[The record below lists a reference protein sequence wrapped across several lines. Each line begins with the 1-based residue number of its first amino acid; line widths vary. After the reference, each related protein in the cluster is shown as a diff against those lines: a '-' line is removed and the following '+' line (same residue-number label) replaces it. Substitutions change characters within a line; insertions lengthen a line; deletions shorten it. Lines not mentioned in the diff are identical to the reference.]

1 MKKYSINFLTESF
14 FYDHSRTKY
23 PEIERKRNRPY
34 MFIALRIEGNY
45 FAIPFR
51 TNINHKYSY
60 RFGATGRKTVF
71 STGVDFTKAVIV
83 DKESYIGEK
92 VKIDKAEYNELRKKY
107 FHVIAKFKKYV
118 KGYITLSR
126 KKVDMESNYKYR
138 YSTLRYYHKELGIK

>member
-14 FYDHSRTKY
+14 FNDHSRTKY

-34 MFIALRIEGNY
+34 MFIALRIE
-45 FAIPFR
+45 
-51 TNINHKYSY
+51 
-60 RFGATGRKTVF
+60 
-71 STGVDFTKAVIV
+71 
-83 DKESYIGEK
+83 
-92 VKIDKAEYNELRKKY
+92 EYNELRKKY

-126 KKVDMESNYKYR
+126 NKVDMESNYKYR